1 MILRGD
7 SVKEIKSKAYT
18 ECPKCGQQATI
29 GTTSSGL
36 IGLGVITLLAGGCLI
51 WIPVLGWVCAP
62 VAFILGFAF
71 IIFGIIAA
79 IIGGATIEC
88 KHCNSK
94 YKLTKSEYKDFM
106 RNGEPSFAEQAKESW
121 NESKN
126 SNAHIFINKIEKLEN
141 KIENTTDEKKIAK
154 MRKEIK
160 RLEKHI

>member
-1 MILRGD
+1 M
-7 SVKEIKSKAYT
+7 KEIKNKAYT
-18 ECPKCGQQATI
+18 ECPKCGQQALIT
-29 GTTSSGL
+29 TTSSGL
-36 IGLGVITLLAGGCLI
+36 IGLGVITLLARGCLI

-71 IIFGIIAA
+71 IVLGIISA
-79 IIGGATIEC
+79 IIGGAKIEC
-88 KHCNSK
+88 EHCKSK

-106 RNGEPSFAEQAKESW
+106 RNGEPSFVEQAKESW

-141 KIENTTDEKKIAK
+141 KIKNTTDEKKIAK
-154 MRKEIK
+154 MQKEIK

>member
-7 SVKEIKSKAYT
+7 SVKEIKNKSYT
-18 ECPKCGQQATI
+18 ECPKCGQQALMT
-29 GTTSSGL
+29 TTSSTL
-36 IGLGVITLLAGGCLI
+36 IGLGIMLLLTGGCFM

-62 VAFILGFAF
+62 VAFILGFVF
-71 IIFGIIAA
+71 IILGIISA
-79 IIGGATIEC
+79 IIGGAKIEC
-88 KHCNSK
+88 EHCKSK

-106 RNGEPSFAEQAKESW
+106 RDGKPSFAEQAKESW

-154 MRKEIK
+154 MKKEIK

>member
-1 MILRGD
+1 M
-7 SVKEIKSKAYT
+7 KEIKNKAYT
-18 ECPKCGQQATI
+18 ECPKCGQQALIT
-29 GTTSSGL
+29 TTSSGL
-36 IGLGVITLLAGGCLI
+36 IGLGIITLLAGGCLI

-71 IIFGIIAA
+71 IVFGIISA
-79 IIGGATIEC
+79 IIGGAKIEC
-88 KHCNSK
+88 EHCKSK

-106 RNGEPSFAEQAKESW
+106 RNGEPSFVEQAKESW

-141 KIENTTDEKKIAK
+141 KIKNTTDEKKIAK
-154 MRKEIK
+154 MQKEIK